1 MITGKIKGWNFLSK
15 KLSADGTTT
24 IDSLRAEKTRLEKRL
39 AEIPGTIS
47 KLQNSINLIQ
57 SDITWLDSLNN
68 RKAKK
73 WASENGK
80 SVEQAVYDGRNTIV
94 SIKADIDTL
103 NNETSRIPTQIKEI
117 DRQLA
122 ALVDGE
128 SSGLSKGISKV
139 TAQQLGQLE
148 LTKVQKEISHEREI
162 QKVELE
168 QVKQQAQASLIA
180 TEKAT
185 TKTAVSPTVKNGI
198 IIASVII
205 IVAIVGFV
213 IYKHKQAKLAMAM
226 PNPLKL

>member
-1 MITGKIKGWNFLSK
+1 MITGKIKGWNFLAK
-15 KLSADGTTT
+15 KLSADGSTT

-47 KLQNSINLIQ
+47 KLQNGINLIQ

-68 RKAKK
+68 RKARK
-73 WASENGK
+73 WEKENGK
-80 SVEQAVYDGRNTIV
+80 SVEQAVYDGRNTIA
-94 SIKADIDTL
+94 STKADIDVL
-103 NNETSRIPTQIKEI
+103 NNEINRIPTQIKEI

-139 TAQQLGQLE
+139 TAQQLGQME

-168 QVKQQAQASLIA
+168 QVKQQAQASVTA
-180 TEKAT
+180 NKE

-198 IIASVII
+198 IIASII
-205 IVAIVGFV
+205 IIIAIVGFV
-213 IYKHKQAKLAMAM
+213 IYKRKQATLGISM